1 MRRVG
6 IEGRAITKSFS
17 YPKSKDDFIEKI
29 ETTARKEGVTFSDV
43 VMEGLDD
50 WWKEHGESKNPQTV
64 IPLFETGLESAIPNL
79 YEVIKHPEK
88 LDKFYK
94 LMTSKEDF
102 KHLDKAVNILLQKHN
117 KKDKE
122 FL

>member
-6 IEGRAITKSFS
+6 VEGRAIVKSFS

-50 WWKEHGESKNPQTV
+50 WWKEICLELPQLMGKD
-64 IPLFETGLESAIPNL
+64 IFWNGCWETIEIS
-79 YEVIKHPEK
+79 
-88 LDKFYK
+88 
-94 LMTSKEDF
+94 TST
-102 KHLDKAVNILLQKHN
+102 
-117 KKDKE
+117 
-122 FL
+122 

>member
-6 IEGRAITKSFS
+6 KEGRSIVKSFS

-29 ETTARKEGVTFSDV
+29 ENTARKEGITFSDV
-43 VMEGLDD
+43 VLEGLND
-50 WWKEHGESKNPQTV
+50 WWKEHGDSKNPQTE
-64 IPLFETGLESAIPNL
+64 ITIFETGLESAIPNL
-79 YEVIKHPEK
+79 YEIITHSEK

-94 LMTSKEDF
+94 LMTRKEDF
-102 KHLDKAVNILLQKHN
+102 KHLDKGVNILLQKHN
-117 KKDKE
+117 QKDRE